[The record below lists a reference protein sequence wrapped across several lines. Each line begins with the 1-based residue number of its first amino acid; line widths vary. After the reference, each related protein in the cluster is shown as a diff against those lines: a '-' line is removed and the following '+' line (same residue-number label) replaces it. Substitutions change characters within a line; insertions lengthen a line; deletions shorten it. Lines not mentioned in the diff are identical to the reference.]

1 MRDYARIL
9 AAVAAQ
15 PWAIHP
21 EKGRV
26 IADFLT
32 RKAEGQAVDFATP
45 PEAAAKKDRRKQ
57 STATVGVIPIYGTIT
72 QRADFFSEWS
82 GGASTDAIGAA
93 LDEFV
98 GDPKVDAVVLDVDSP
113 GGSVYGVE
121 ELAQKVHAATK
132 QKKVIAV
139 ANSLAASAAYWI
151 ASQASELV
159 VTPNGEV
166 GSIGVYLMH
175 QDRSAEM
182 EKYGRKVTFI
192 SAGELKTAGHSYGPL
207 DDVSRAELQKG
218 VDDYYDKFV
227 RAVARGRNVSLTAV
241 RSGFGR
247 GGVVRAEE
255 AVREGMADK
264 VGTLESVLGR
274 YGLSLTDLTRA
285 DFDRVELVAKSIPLL
300 APASA
305 EQVQAFSPQLS
316 APDDHAA
323 EVRRRKL
330 RLAGK

>member
-1 MRDYARIL
+1 MRDYSRIL

-32 RKAEGQAVDFATP
+32 RKADGQAVDFTPP
-45 PEAAAKKDRRKQ
+45 PEAAAKKDRKRQ
-57 STATVGVIPIYGTIT
+57 MSGTLGVIPIYGTIT

-98 GDPKVDAVVLDVDSP
+98 SDPKVDAVVLDFDSP

-121 ELAQKVHAATK
+121 ELAQKIHAAAK
-132 QKKVIAV
+132 SKKVIAV
-139 ANSLAASAAYWI
+139 ANSLAASAAYWL

-166 GSIGVYLMH
+166 GSIGVYVMH
-175 QDRSAEM
+175 RDRSAAM
-182 EKYGRKVTFI
+182 ERYGEKVTFI

-207 DDVSRAELQKG
+207 DDVSKAELQKG

-227 RAVARGRNVSLTAV
+227 RAVARGRNATLTAV

-264 VGTLESVLGR
+264 IGTLESILNR
-274 YGLSLTDLTRA
+274 YGLGLADLQAKAAYDDQARPVA
-285 DFDRVELVAKSIPLL
+285 DQEVEIRKRKMR
-300 APASA
+300 
-305 EQVQAFSPQLS
+305 LS
-316 APDDHAA
+316 
-323 EVRRRKL
+323 
-330 RLAGK
+330 GG